1 VRYNVGDELFPY
13 NTMLGFTEMPGGE
26 RFGEIQCRGRGVSLQ
41 YNVGKEVF
49 GPL

>member
-1 VRYNVGDELFPY
+1 
-13 NTMLGFTEMPGGE
+13 MLGFTEMPGGE
-26 RFGEIQCRGRGVSLQ
+26 RFGEIQCEGRGVSLQ